1 MNGFT
6 RPWLS
11 CLMRST
17 APTTVLFSSQSMARS
32 IISWSATASGCKR
45 ITGEGD
51 APTRLDA
58 ILYEDFAGLRAARAA
73 EDARIIAY
81 VGGLTEEDLGRKVRY
96 RTISRPADIE
106 QELVYTLPHVFN
118 HQTHHRGQV
127 HALLTRIAQDAPSL
141 DLILYQRETGI
152 GLS

>member
-1 MNGFT
+1 MQ
-6 RPWLS
+6 RLS
-11 CLMRST
+11 
-17 APTTVLFSSQSMARS
+17 
-32 IISWSATASGCKR
+32 
-45 ITGEGD
+45 GEGE
-51 APTRLDA
+51 APARLDA
-58 ILYEDFAGLRAARAA
+58 ILFEDFAALRAARAA

-96 RTISRPADIE
+96 RTISRPTHIE